1 MIAKIS
7 KLIYLFEVSLSMF
20 MVLLFSALQSYSFTL
35 NNSMIESVIMV
46 MTQLEHQKGQFTGI

>member
-7 KLIYLFEVSLSMF
+7 KSICLFEVCLSMF

>member
-7 KLIYLFEVSLSMF
+7 KLICLFEVSLSMF
-20 MVLLFSALQSYSFTL
+20 MVLFFSALQSYSFTL

-46 MTQLEHQKGQFTGI
+46 MT